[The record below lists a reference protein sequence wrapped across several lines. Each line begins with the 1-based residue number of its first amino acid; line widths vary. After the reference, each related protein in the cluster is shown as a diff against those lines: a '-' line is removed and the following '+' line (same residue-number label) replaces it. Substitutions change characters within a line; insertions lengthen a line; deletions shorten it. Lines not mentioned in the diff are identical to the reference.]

1 MRASASP
8 STGAYLD
15 SASVVKWDPANISF
29 QWPFP
34 HSGPWLV
41 GQEQC
46 FWCKRNPMPALLQ
59 SLDMQVGLSTSKLLT
74 PSMMSCTI
82 FCLDSW
88 KMASWVASQ

>member
-1 MRASASP
+1 M
-8 STGAYLD
+8 
-15 SASVVKWDPANISF
+15 VKQDPANISF

-46 FWCKRNPMPALLQ
+46 FWCKKNPMPVVLQ

-74 PSMMSCTI
+74 PSTMSYTI
-82 FCLDSW
+82 CCLDSC
-88 KMASWVASQ
+88 KMASRVASQ